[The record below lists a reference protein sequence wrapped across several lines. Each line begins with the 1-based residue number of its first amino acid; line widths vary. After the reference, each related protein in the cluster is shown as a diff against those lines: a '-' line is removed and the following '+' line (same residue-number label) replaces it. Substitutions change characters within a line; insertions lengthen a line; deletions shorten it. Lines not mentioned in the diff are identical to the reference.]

1 MELKSNYV
9 NRYHGGGK
17 CIHIHV
23 YIASKQDGAE
33 LVGKNKIDCNLR
45 K

>member
-1 MELKSNYV
+1 MKLKSNYV

-17 CIHIHV
+17 YIHIHV

-33 LVGKNKIDCNLR
+33 LVGKNKIDCNFR